1 MTLDQ
6 TPVLLGVAAGAIAI
20 GAFLLWRARRADR
33 RNWFI
38 ERAPELPLRLV
49 SASDD
54 VWTNGTVVCDTPLWV
69 PYFDVR
75 CAHYSYRIE
84 EEVRKTRTN
93 SKGETETYY
102 TWETKHSESESTEF
116 WIVDGDDKVLVRSSE
131 AEFDQLESTGT
142 SYQTSKLRHSARYF
156 APGGHAEVVGLIDEE
171 GQTIGDGQN
180 IPLVVTRRPRAEFIK
195 SIERS
200 EGLLRGFGLFFLW
213 VGLSAASLSATT
225 ALGWFAPRRGV
236 SQPIPALIVAGLLG
250 LVPLSV
256 LFGVYTYNTLVAWR
270 GRVRNSWRLIDI
282 DLKNRYDLIPQLV
295 TVIQAGAAHE
305 RELLEQVST
314 LRSGYID
321 GDIAARV
328 GQEADARRA
337 VSSFLALQEAYPDLK
352 TNELYAQLRNT
363 LTALEDKIAHDREF
377 YNESATEYRNL
388 LEKFPHVIIARL
400 GKFEALPLFRLE
412 DS

>member
-1 MTLDQ
+1 MIPDEI
-6 TPVLLGVAAGAIAI
+6 PVLLGVAAGATAI
-20 GAFLLWRARRADR
+20 GWFLLWRARRADR

-54 VWTNGTVVCDTPLWV
+54 VWTNGTVVCDAPLSI

-75 CAHYSYRIE
+75 CAHYRYKIE
-84 EEVRKTRTN
+84 EEVRRTRKN

-102 TWETKHSESESTEF
+102 TWETRHSESDSTDF
-116 WIVDGDDKVLVRSSE
+116 WIVDGDDGIIVRSSE
-131 AEFDQLESTGT
+131 AQFDQLESTDT
-142 SYQTSKLRHSARYF
+142 SYQTSRLRHSASYF

-180 IPLVVTRRPRAEFIK
+180 IPLVVTRRPRAEYIK

-213 VGLSAASLSATT
+213 AGLSTASLAGPV
-225 ALGWFAPRRGV
+225 ALGWFRPLRGGSELVAP
-236 SQPIPALIVAGLLG
+236 LIVAGLLG

-305 RELLEQVST
+305 QELLEQVST

-321 GDIAARV
+321 GGIAARV
-328 GQEADARRA
+328 GQEAEASRA

-352 TNELYAQLRNT
+352 SNELYAQLRDT

-388 LEKFPHVIIARL
+388 LEKFPHVIVARL